1 MKRSLLFLMCA
12 ALLAMMAAPAMAQD
26 VSKADRAA
34 LVKYLNET
42 RDKLEK
48 ATKGLSAA
56 QLSFKSAPDRWSIA
70 ECMEHIAAGEDF
82 LYDILTSKV
91 MTSPAP
97 AGPFDAA
104 KAHEADAQVK
114 KFVTDRGNK
123 MKAPEP
129 VVPNNRYGSANG
141 SWQHFLDS
149 RARSIAFAQKEGGL
163 RNHAM
168 DGPAAKDMDAY
179 QWMLYLSGHSARH
192 TAQILEVKADA
203 KFPK

>member
-82 LYDILTSKV
+82 LYDIITGKV
-91 MTSPAP
+91 MTSPALT
-97 AGPFDAA
+97 GPFDAA
-104 KAHEADAQVK
+104 KAHEIDAQVK
-114 KFVTDRGNK
+114 KFVTNRGNK
-123 MKAPEP
+123 MQAPEP
-129 VVPNNRYGSANG
+129 VVPNNRYGSPEG

-149 RARSIAFAQKEGGL
+149 RQRTMDYAKKTDGL
-163 RNHAM
+163 RAHAM